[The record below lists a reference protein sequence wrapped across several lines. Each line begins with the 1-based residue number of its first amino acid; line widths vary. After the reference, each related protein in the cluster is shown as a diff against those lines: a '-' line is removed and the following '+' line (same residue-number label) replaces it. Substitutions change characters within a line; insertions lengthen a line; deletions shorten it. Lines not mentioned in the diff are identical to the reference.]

1 MKKVIGGHVCNTDTA
16 KKLGSNKSE
25 ALYVTRAGI
34 YFICDSAGNMVELS
48 KEAAQTWAEEH
59 AAGGAAEHFARRNNL
74 KSLRRAAG
82 LTQQQL
88 ADAAGIFVRQVQKLE
103 NGETEIANLRFHTVS
118 SLAAALGVST
128 DKLCSSAKTPESST
142 VISTFPDFLK
152 YSGLTQNRIK
162 EDWKIPL
169 KEMRKWIDD
178 EASIPAWVI
187 PMLIELYSV
196 GDRVEYYPIGSAI
209 II

>member
-1 MKKVIGGHVCNTDTA
+1 MKKVIGGHVCNTETA
-16 KKLGSNKSE
+16 KKLGSNQSE

-34 YFICDSAGNMVELS
+34 YFICDSTGNMVELN

-59 AAGGAAEHFARRNNL
+59 ATGGAAEHFARRNNL

-103 NGETEIANLRFHTVS
+103 NGETQIANLRFHTVS

-128 DKLCSSAKTPESST
+128 DKLCSSAKTPEALT
-142 VISTFPDFLK
+142 VVSTFPDFLK
-152 YSGLTQNRIK
+152 YTGITQNQIK

-178 EASIPAWVI
+178 ETSIPAWVI

>member
-1 MKKVIGGHVCNTDTA
+1 MKKVIGGHVCNTETA
-16 KKLGSNKSE
+16 KKLGSNQSE

-34 YFICDSAGNMVELS
+34 YFICDSAGNMVELN

-59 AAGGAAEHFARRNNL
+59 AAGAAEHFARRNNL

-103 NGETEIANLRFHTVS
+103 NGETQIANLRFHTVS
-118 SLAAALGVST
+118 SLAAALGVSV
-128 DKLCSSAKTPESST
+128 DKLCSSSAKTAEALT
-142 VISTFPDFLK
+142 VVSTFPDFLK
-152 YSGLTQNRIK
+152 YSGLTQNRIR
-162 EDWKIPL
+162 EDWKITL

-178 EASIPAWVI
+178 EESVPPWVI
-187 PMLIELYSV
+187 PMLIELYGV

>member
-16 KKLGSNKSE
+16 KKLGSNQSE
-25 ALYVTRAGI
+25 TLFVSRAGI
-34 YFICDSAGNMVELS
+34 YFICDSAGNMFELS

-59 AAGGAAEHFARRNNL
+59 AADAAEHFASRNNL

-103 NGETEIANLRFHTVS
+103 NGETQILNLRLHTVL
-118 SLAAALGVST
+118 SLANALGVSV
-128 DKLCSSAKTPESST
+128 DKLCSSSAKTPESLT

-152 YSGLTQNRIK
+152 YSRLTQKRIK

-187 PMLIELYSV
+187 PMLVELYNV
-196 GDRVEYYPIGSAI
+196 GDRVEYHPLGSAI

>member
-16 KKLGSNKSE
+16 KKLGSNQSE
-25 ALYVTRAGI
+25 ALFVSRAGI
-34 YFICDSAGNMVELS
+34 YFICDSAGNMFELS

-59 AAGGAAEHFARRNNL
+59 AVGGAAEHFARRNNL

-103 NGETEIANLRFHTVS
+103 NGETQILNLRFHTVS

-128 DKLCSSAKTPESST
+128 DKLCSSAKTPEALT
-142 VISTFPDFLK
+142 VVSTFPDFLK
-152 YSGLTQNRIK
+152 YSGLTQNQIK

-196 GDRVEYYPIGSAI
+196 ADRVEYYPIGSAI

>member
-1 MKKVIGGHVCNTDTA
+1 MKKVIGGHVCNTETA
-16 KKLGSNKSE
+16 KKVGSNQSE
-25 ALYVTRAGI
+25 ALYVTRAGV
-34 YFICDSAGNMVELS
+34 YFICSNTGDISALS
-48 KEAAQTWAEEH
+48 KDDAQRWTESYATD
-59 AAGGAAEHFARRNNL
+59 AIEHFASENNL

-82 LTQQQL
+82 LTQRQL
-88 ADAAGIFVRQVQKLE
+88 ADAAGIFVTQVQKLE
-103 NGETEIANLRFHTVS
+103 SGEAKIENLRWYTVL
-118 SLAAALGVST
+118 SLSDALGVSA
-128 DKLCSSAKTPESST
+128 DKLRSKIARTPEVLT
-142 VISTFPDFLK
+142 VISTFSDFLK

-187 PMLIELYSV
+187 PMLIELYGV
-196 GDRVEYYPIGSAI
+196 GDRVEYYPLGSAI